1 MDACAKWSRSLG
13 FDPRC
18 LATSAQR
25 CLATSAQRVRCLS
38 VAIGLLVGLA
48 SGQVGTTRLSAA
60 DFRTTNFLVMAPS
73 PQLAQAVGVAA
84 ETFRRDLAIH
94 WLGGELPPW
103 PNPCPV
109 RVVAGENLAAQGVT
123 TYNRSPVR
131 DFQMEVV
138 GSPERILDSVLPHEV
153 THTVLATYFGRP
165 LPRWADEGICTTV
178 EHASERQKHEAK
190 LREFLGTRRG
200 ISMNKLFLM
209 TEYPQD
215 VLPMYAQ
222 GYSVCQFLIA
232 QRGPQEFIR
241 FIGGYMQTPSW
252 TLNVRNH
259 YGYESLAELQ
269 QLWLDWV
276 AKGSGP
282 VDAYVKAMPG
292 PAGGAGVAQVA
303 AVSRGQ
309 SDVGPGGVA
318 LASNVSPRDLAL
330 NPASLTLS
338 QPTQPPRNQ
347 AAANQAPTSPTPVNQ
362 SAQASD
368 SGWYGRLKPRG
379 GTASAPPS
387 LAAAGPQDRP
397 QFRPISPSPADS
409 LYSAAQPQP
418 EQGSVG
424 VSGGGRV
431 IATEPWS
438 ATPGSSPSNFPSSPA
453 PFNQTPFNPSP
464 AGPVTPQ
471 MARATALGESAEPP
485 RSPPRIEYGEGGDSR
500 GDYRPGS
507 VASPGH
513 YLR

>member
-1 MDACAKWSRSLG
+1 MDACAKWSRSVG
-13 FDPRC
+13 FGLSRLAKAGRGFRC
-18 LATSAQR
+18 LGI
-25 CLATSAQRVRCLS
+25 
-38 VAIGLLVGLA
+38 AIGLLLGLA
-48 SGQVGTTRLSAA
+48 TGLTGGTRLSAA
-60 DFRTTNFLVMAPS
+60 DFRTPNFLIMAPS
-73 PQLAQAVGVAA
+73 PQLARAVGEAA
-84 ETFRRDLAIH
+84 EAFRRDLAIH
-94 WLGGELPPW
+94 WLGAELPPW

-153 THTVLATYFGRP
+153 SHTVLATHFGRP

-178 EHASERQKHEAK
+178 EHVSERQKHEAK
-190 LREFLGTRRG
+190 LREFLATRRG

-232 QRGPQEFIR
+232 QRGPREFVN
-241 FIGGYMQTPSW
+241 FIGAYMQTPSW

-269 QLWLDWV
+269 QLWLQWV
-276 AKGSGP
+276 AQGSGS
-282 VDAYVKAMPG
+282 VDAFVKAPSLA
-292 PAGGAGVAQVA
+292 AGGDVAQFAVA
-303 AVSRGQ
+303 SPTRSAA
-309 SDVGPGGVA
+309 GPGDIA
-318 LASNVSPRDLAL
+318 LARNGNA
-330 NPASLTLS
+330 LTL
-338 QPTQPPRNQ
+338 TPPNQ
-347 AAANQAPTSPTPVNQ
+347 ATQGGDA
-362 SAQASD
+362 
-368 SGWYGRLKPRG
+368 GWYGRFKPRG
-379 GTASAPPS
+379 GTAATPSTAATPPS
-387 LAAAGPQDRP
+387 LATAGPQATP
-397 QFRPISPSPADS
+397 QFRPLPPTPAGT

-424 VSGGGRV
+424 ISGGGPM
-431 IATEPWS
+431 IATEAWTAVPS
-438 ATPGSSPSNFPSSPA
+438 PPAPAPGTPAPQAAPSAANPSTPDLFSIAQSAPVAPGSAASNPAASGPVAPNLARATPIGEPVGRSPSSPSV
-453 PFNQTPFNPSP
+453 Q
-464 AGPVTPQ
+464 
-471 MARATALGESAEPP
+471 
-485 RSPPRIEYGEGGDSR
+485 YGEGGSSR

>member
-1 MDACAKWSRSLG
+1 MDACAKWSRSVG
-13 FDPRC
+13 FAPRC
-18 LATSAQR
+18 LAT
-25 CLATSAQRVRCLS
+25 ATRRVRYLG

-48 SGQVGTTRLSAA
+48 NGPSGTSRLSAA
-60 DFRTTNFLVMAPS
+60 DFRTANFLVMAPS

-84 ETFRRDLAIH
+84 ENFRRDLAIH

-138 GSPERILDSVLPHEV
+138 GSSERILDSVLPHEV

-178 EHASERQKHEAK
+178 EHVSERQKHEAK
-190 LREFLGTRRG
+190 LREFLATRRG

-276 AKGSGP
+276 ANGSGP

-303 AVSRGQ
+303 AVSRDQ
-309 SDVGPGGVA
+309 SAVSPGGAA

-330 NPASLTLS
+330 NPASLTLA
-338 QPTQPPRNQ
+338 QPTQPPANQPPTNQ
-347 AAANQAPTSPTPVNQ
+347 A
-362 SAQASD
+362 AQASD

-379 GTASAPPS
+379 GTASATPS

-397 QFRPISPSPADS
+397 RFRPISPSPADS

-418 EQGSVG
+418 EQGSIG
-424 VSGGGRV
+424 VSGGGRL
-431 IATEPWS
+431 IASDPWS
-438 ATPGSSPSNFPSSPA
+438 ATPGSSASNVPSSPA
-453 PFNQTPFNPSP
+453 PFHQAPMNQAPLASP
-464 AGPVTPQ
+464 VAPQ
-471 MARATALGESAEPP
+471 MARATVSGELAEPP
-485 RSPPRIEYGEGGDSR
+485 RSAPRIEYGQDGDSR